1 MKCNLSLRCRS
12 NGELSGGGSE
22 VPMRAIEITAENA
35 DALRELLRQSLD
47 TYTAFENLQ
56 KIIRRRSAEIAGP
69 VGVGEIAALCK
80 GSDRVEVVTH
90 REYLNDTNK
99 EFWY

>member
-1 MKCNLSLRCRS
+1 
-12 NGELSGGGSE
+12 
-22 VPMRAIEITAENA
+22 MRAIEITAENA
-35 DALRELLRQSLD
+35 DALRELLRQSLE

-56 KIIRRRSAEIAGP
+56 KIIRRRCSEIAGP

-90 REYLNDTNK
+90 REYLNDTNR